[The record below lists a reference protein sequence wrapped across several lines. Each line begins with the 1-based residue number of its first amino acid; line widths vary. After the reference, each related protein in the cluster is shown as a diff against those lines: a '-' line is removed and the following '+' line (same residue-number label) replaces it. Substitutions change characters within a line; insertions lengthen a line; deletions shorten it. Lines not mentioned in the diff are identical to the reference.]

1 MKIEEA
7 IAKFVDYI
15 AVERRMA
22 AGTVRNYEGDLRDLQ
37 AFLLPLEVTELDDL
51 SARDIRGWQMEH
63 LGAGE
68 AAGTVRRRKCRICRH
83 CLHQCA
89 QQKSSDGR

>member
-1 MKIEEA
+1 MTVLWTCGSSGFKDMKIEEA

-37 AFLLPLEVTELDDL
+37 AFLLPLEVTERLIV
-51 SARDIRGWQMEH
+51 A
-63 LGAGE
+63 
-68 AAGTVRRRKCRICRH
+68 
-83 CLHQCA
+83 
-89 QQKSSDGR
+89 

>member
-1 MKIEEA
+1 MFSAGGFLVSLPPLFFVWFTMWVALFCVMWEKSCIFAVVKIEEA
-7 IAKFVDYI
+7 IVRFVDYI

-51 SARDIRGWQMEH
+51 SARDIR
-63 LGAGE
+63 
-68 AAGTVRRRKCRICRH
+68 
-83 CLHQCA
+83 
-89 QQKSSDGR
+89 